1 MDNLVLLT
9 VYFLDAL
16 GMKKGKMVL
25 QGFLCLFVPNRDST
39 LFVPAQI
46 YHFVSYIKLKAACH
60 LIISA
65 FQNPDFICLLSVFLF
80 ESQFLKLEETE
91 KWGHLKKMTSLKFN

>member
-16 GMKKGKMVL
+16 GMKNGKMVS
-25 QGFLCLFVPNRDST
+25 QGFLCLFVPNRDAI

-46 YHFVSYIKLKAACH
+46 YHFASYIRHKAACH

-65 FQNPDFICLLSVFLF
+65 FQNPDFICLLSVFLS

-91 KWGHLKKMTSLKFN
+91 KWGHFKKNDLSQI